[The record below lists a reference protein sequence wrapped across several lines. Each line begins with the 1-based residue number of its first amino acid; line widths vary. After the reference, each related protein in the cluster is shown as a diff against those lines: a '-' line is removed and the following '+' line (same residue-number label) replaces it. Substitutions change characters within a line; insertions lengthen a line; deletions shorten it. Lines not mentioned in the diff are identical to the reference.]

1 MLYDQGVCKPDIT
14 VKEVQPLAEVGT
26 WLKESTCMMVLSLE
40 QVQEYRSASHV
51 HDMVPLNLDC
61 TYSQLHLRISRF
73 IPDPLQRSGE
83 PLRQRDRG
91 DLPDAPAIRSA
102 ARQFCGR

>member
-40 QVQEYRSASHV
+40 QVQEYRFAC
-51 HDMVPLNLDC
+51 PW
-61 TYSQLHLRISRF
+61 TWFHL
-73 IPDPLQRSGE
+73 L
-83 PLRQRDRG
+83 
-91 DLPDAPAIRSA
+91 
-102 ARQFCGR
+102 